1 MLPELDLDIPE
12 LDIDLSAIEGFEI
25 PDLSELLIQTDL
37 DEFYFDLTGIDE
49 LLAELIRDEVLAQ
62 IDADLTEWV
71 KGLDDLVLDFPEI
84 ELINLDG
91 DGYEL

>member
-12 LDIDLSAIEGFEI
+12 LDIDLSAIEGFEM

-49 LLAELIRDEVLAQ
+49 LLAEFISDEVLAQ
-62 IDADLTEWV
+62 IDADLTEWQ
-71 KGLDDLVLDFPEI
+71 KGVDDLVLDFPEI

-91 DGYEL
+91 GGYEL